1 MLNQFSRT
9 ELLYGKEAMER
20 LANARVAIFGLG
32 GVGGYTAEALAR
44 SGVGTFD
51 LIDDDKV
58 CLTNLN
64 RQIIATRKTVGK
76 QKVEVMRDRILEI
89 NPHARIHLHNCFY
102 LPDQRDLIDFA
113 SCTYVVDA
121 VDTVTAK
128 IDIVMAAKE
137 AGVPV
142 ISAMGAGNK
151 IHPELFEVA
160 DIYETSVCPL
170 AKVMRRELK
179 KRKVDSLK
187 VVYSK
192 EKARTPIEDMSI
204 SCKAHCVCP
213 PGVQR
218 KCTDRRAIPGSTAFT
233 PSVMGLIMAGEIV
246 NDIALGEENRR
257 KRSEKII
264 NFFSVT
270 SGGMYMSTIIICAIL
285 VVICFGIRSSMK
297 RVSNG
302 CCGTGDD
309 VKKVKAEDTDVSHYP
324 YHFEVEVEGMT
335 HAVSAKESGECF

>member
-1 MLNQFSRT
+1 MLTQFSRT
-9 ELLYGKEAMER
+9 ELLLGKEAMDR
-20 LANARVAIFGLG
+20 LKNVRVAVFGIG
-32 GVGGYTAEALAR
+32 GVGGYVCEALVR
-44 SGVGTFD
+44 TGVGAFD

-76 QKVEVMRDRILEI
+76 YKTEVMKERMLEI
-89 NPHARIHLHNCFY
+89 NPDVKVEIHDCFF
-102 LPDQRDLIDFA
+102 LPENAKDFPFEE
-113 SCTYVVDA
+113 YDYIVDA

-128 IDIVMAAKE
+128 IALVMKAKE
-137 AGVPV
+137 MDIPI
-142 ISAMGAGNK
+142 ISSMGAGNK
-151 IHPELFEVA
+151 LDASKFEVA

-257 KRSEKII
+257 K
-264 NFFSVT
+264 
-270 SGGMYMSTIIICAIL
+270 
-285 VVICFGIRSSMK
+285 
-297 RVSNG
+297 
-302 CCGTGDD
+302 
-309 VKKVKAEDTDVSHYP
+309 KK
-324 YHFEVEVEGMT
+324 
-335 HAVSAKESGECF
+335 